1 MDDGV
6 GKVVGTFVA
15 VGVTYLF
22 AELAVFMLLFM
33 LLGVILGA
41 VLVIATII
49 WVLENP
55 IPTFR
60 GWVLFLSG
68 LSTSVLIY
76 AVIFFSVSNG
86 HTHFS
91 TNDISA
97 GQRHLMDL
105 GGLWMLVT
113 FCATPWFYNFCSDY
127 DFSSDTTA
135 LFTLGLICCS
145 AVLVVMAASEVKTA
159 NAKNALGCTDMVVS
173 HSKNIPTQNM
183 VLNNSY
189 GYELDPHNV
198 LEGEQV
204 TIALPGVLDSQSA
217 IGLGYLYR
225 TLISDNMGLRGRVKP
240 IWHAGGPNT
249 GVVLRRIA
257 GPASR
262 FFKASDFDPF
272 QGAVFL
278 RAPKQT
284 GSWCL
289 TLRVKRGRKV
299 IFRAQKG
306 LNVKAAVNP

>member
-1 MDDGV
+1 MDDGA
-6 GKVVGTFVA
+6 GKVVGTFVV
-15 VGVTYLF
+15 VGVSYLF
-22 AELAVFMLLFM
+22 AELAVFIMLFM
-33 LLGVILGA
+33 ILAVVLGA
-41 VLVIATII
+41 VLVIGTII

-60 GWVLFLSG
+60 GWLLFLSG

-76 AVIFFSVSNG
+76 AVIFFSVSGG

-91 TNDISA
+91 SNDITA

-105 GGLWMLVT
+105 GGLWMLIT
-113 FCATPWFYNFCSDY
+113 FCAIPWFYQFCSDY

-135 LFTLGLICCS
+135 VFIFGLICCS
-145 AVLVVMAASEVKTA
+145 VVLLIMATSKVKTA
-159 NAKNALGCTDMVVS
+159 AAKDALGCKDFVVS
-173 HSKNIPTQNM
+173 HTKKIPLQNM
-183 VLNNSY
+183 ILHNSY

-198 LEGEQV
+198 HAGEHVEV
-204 TIALPGVLDSQSA
+204 TLPGVLDSQSA